1 MGGNGPWV
9 DFTLL
14 VPMAY
19 TTIDIFPVKIRY
31 SAMNVIPAKAGT
43 SCRCRNLKHLYDQTL
58 CGRTEVPGS
67 ATRGPGMTE
76 IKKNVIA
83 TKNSAS
89 LPLLYVHLLIWFPI
103 L

>member
-1 MGGNGPWV
+1 MHARNFIEASEHDDSHSTGRIYESNP
-9 DFTLL
+9 
-14 VPMAY
+14 VPVIHQLAIEGE
-19 TTIDIFPVKIRY
+19 TIY
-31 SAMNVIPAKAGT
+31 
-43 SCRCRNLKHLYDQTL
+43 
-58 CGRTEVPGS
+58 
-67 ATRGPGMTE
+67 GMTE